1 MAIGTAA
8 AIGLGVA
15 GVGSVI
21 GAKAQSKAAGQAADA
36 SVQASRE
43 NAALMRDIYGQNK
56 DVLSPFIQRG
66 NVAGDHINALLGLGG
81 TPGGQQQG
89 GPAAMSMPQ
98 MGDINALSRTYTPPA
113 TTPGDN
119 LGTGFEAPPYSWA
132 GDRGVFTPRGG
143 YGGSPGQPQYIP
155 PQAQGLQGSGVQ
167 TAGGG
172 QTAQQAAE
180 SAFDIFRNSTGYQFR
195 VNEGQDSLNSGFG
208 ASGTLQSGAALKA
221 LDDYRQN
228 MASNEFGNYMG
239 YLGNQQGVGLS
250 AGSALAGVGQNY
262 ANSMAMN
269 NNNAAS
275 AIGNAALVKGQN
287 NPFGNALGM
296 IGGGMFQYGMGG

>member
-21 GAKAQSKAAGQAADA
+21 SSKSQSKAASQASDA
-36 SVQASRE
+36 TLQASRE
-43 NAALMRDIYGQNK
+43 NAALMREIYGQNK
-56 DVLSPFIQRG
+56 EVLNPFVQRG

-81 TPGGQQQG
+81 TIGGQQQG
-89 GPAAMSMPQ
+89 GPATMSLPQ
-98 MGDINALSRTYTPPA
+98 SPSMNALSNLPPA
-113 TTPGDN
+113 TRQRN
-119 LGTGFEAPPYSWA
+119 Y
-132 GDRGVFTPRGG
+132 GVGLSEDYTLPRGTLHPG
-143 YGGSPGQPQYIP
+143 AWNTPPEQGGAMNRVPFAQNVPQGGGSTPT
-155 PQAQGLQGSGVQ
+155 Q
-167 TAGGG
+167 TGGG
-172 QTAQQAAE
+172 QTAQEAANA
-180 SAFDIFRNSTGYQFR
+180 AFDIFRNSTGYQFR
-195 VNEGQDSLNSGFG
+195 VNEGQDAMNSGFG

-228 MASNEFGNYMG
+228 MASNEFGNYMS

-262 ANSMAMN
+262 ANSMAAN

-296 IGGGMFQYGMGG
+296 IGGGLLSF

>member
-21 GAKAQSKAAGQAADA
+21 SSKSQSKAAGKAADA

-43 NAALMRDIYGQNK
+43 NAALMREIYGQNK
-56 DVLSPFIQRG
+56 NVLSPFIQRG
-66 NVAGDHINALLGLGG
+66 NVAGNHINALLGLGG

-132 GDRGVFTPRGG
+132 GDRGVYVPRGG
-143 YGGSPGQPQYIP
+143 YSGAPPQPQYIP
-155 PQAQGLQGSGVQ
+155 PQAQSTGNANAGS
-167 TAGGG
+167 G
-172 QTAQQAAE
+172 QTAQEAAE

-262 ANSMAMN
+262 ANSMAAN

-287 NPFGNALGM
+287 NPFANALGM
-296 IGGGMFQYGMGG
+296 IGGGLLSF

>member
-21 GAKAQSKAAGQAADA
+21 GAKSQSKAAGQAADA

-56 DVLSPFIQRG
+56 DVLNPFIQRG

-89 GPAAMSMPQ
+89 GPAAMSLPS
-98 MGDINALSRTYTPPA
+98 GGNALASFNPA
-113 TTPGDN
+113 
-119 LGTGFEAPPYSWA
+119 A
-132 GDRGVFTPRGG
+132 
-143 YGGSPGQPQYIP
+143 YGGSNLNEDIALPRGTMHPGSIKTPAHQGGYTGRVPMAQE
-155 PQAQGLQGSGVQ
+155 QAQGGGQSYAPG
-167 TAGGG
+167 AGHVD

-195 VNEGQDSLNSGFG
+195 LGEGMNALNSGWAG
-208 ASGTLQSGAALKA
+208 AGTLQSGAAAKDA
-221 LDDYRQN
+221 LRYGQN
-228 MASNEFGNYMG
+228 FASNEFGNYMG

-262 ANSMAMN
+262 ANSMAAN

-296 IGGGMFQYGMGG
+296 IGGGMFQYGMG

>member
-21 GAKAQSKAAGQAADA
+21 GAKSQSKAAGKAADA

-56 DVLSPFIQRG
+56 DVLNPFIQRG

-89 GPAAMSMPQ
+89 GPAAMSLPS
-98 MGDINALSRTYTPPA
+98 GGNALASFNPA
-113 TTPGDN
+113 
-119 LGTGFEAPPYSWA
+119 A
-132 GDRGVFTPRGG
+132 
-143 YGGSPGQPQYIP
+143 YGGSNLNEDIALPRGTMNPGSIRTPSYQGGYSGRVPMAQN
-155 PQAQGLQGSGVQ
+155 QAQGYMG
-167 TAGGG
+167 TAGPTNANGG
-172 QTAQQAAE
+172 QTAQEAAND
-180 SAFDIFRNSTGYQFR
+180 AFDIFRNSTGYQFR
-195 VNEGQDSLNSGFG
+195 VNEGQDAMNSGFG

-221 LDDYRQN
+221 LDTYRQN

-262 ANSMAMN
+262 ANSMAAN

-296 IGGGMFQYGMGG
+296 IGGGMFQYGMG